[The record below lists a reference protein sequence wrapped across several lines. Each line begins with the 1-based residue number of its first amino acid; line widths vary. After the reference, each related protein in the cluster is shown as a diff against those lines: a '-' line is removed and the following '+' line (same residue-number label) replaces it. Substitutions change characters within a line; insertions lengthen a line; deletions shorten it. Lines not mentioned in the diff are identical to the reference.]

1 MKTKEQRAAPGD
13 TQDLSLSHP
22 WCTHGV
28 SIEVGGRDRTKV
40 MADGAT
46 RVCWRT
52 VGDECMRADHS
63 LSSQSTC
70 SDCFS
75 RAASSKVHIRAGLI
89 RRARTSMPR
98 SHLLQHAVTFILEKV
113 MGPSWARDDERREI
127 GR

>member
-1 MKTKEQRAAPGD
+1 MRIQGGGGRKVCGWDRRVRKDGLIVKTKEQRAAPGD

-52 VGDECMRADHS
+52 VFSCVCGD
-63 LSSQSTC
+63 T
-70 SDCFS
+70 
-75 RAASSKVHIRAGLI
+75 G
-89 RRARTSMPR
+89 
-98 SHLLQHAVTFILEKV
+98 
-113 MGPSWARDDERREI
+113 
-127 GR
+127 